1 VFFRRRRPQEDKKK
15 PVTLEKKVPIITLDN
30 SWHQLFEEIKTPEIE
45 SLEEK
50 LNELLKEQ
58 GKLNTDY
65 IEYTRLKKDMLDK
78 ILELTHQAFEL
89 NSEEAIEEIEKQQK
103 MVLKI
108 NEKTETI
115 ELRLDQLTVEIETTN
130 KALVDESVQI
140 CYTHINK
147 DREKSNQL
155 DRQIQLIR
163 ETLMKKTE
171 EKKAL
176 DKRSRQIYRY
186 LHQLVGPRFIEE
198 LDKVHLNDKDWE
210 KEE

>member
-1 VFFRRRRPQEDKKK
+1 MFFRRKKPRQDKKK
-15 PVTLEKKVPIITLDN
+15 PVIFEEKVPIITLDN
-30 SWHQLFEEIKTPEIE
+30 SWHQLFEEIKTPEIV
-45 SLEEK
+45 SMEEK
-50 LNELLKEQ
+50 LNDFLKEQ

-89 NSEEAIEEIEKQQK
+89 NSEEAIEEIENQQK
-103 MVLKI
+103 MILKI
-108 NEKTETI
+108 NEKTEKI
-115 ELRLDQLTVEIETTN
+115 ESRLDELSAEIEITN

-140 CYTHINK
+140 CYTHINN

-155 DRQIQLIR
+155 DRQIQIIR

-186 LHQLVGPRFIEE
+186 LHQLVGPRFIEQ
-198 LDKVHLNDKDWE
+198 LDKLHLNDRDWE